1 MSTFMTT
8 IYPSLL
14 MIIAVGLGVTAGKFM
29 AFSKLPQYDHNWYAA
44 SNILLTMVALLFGH
58 MAIKPEMSALPV
70 MVATL
75 LYVAVSAKSR
85 RVTRESVT
93 KKSTESC

>member
-1 MSTFMTT
+1 MNTFMMTV
-8 IYPSLL
+8 YPSLM
-14 MIIAVGLGVTAGKFM
+14 MIVAIGIGVTAGKFM

-70 MVATL
+70 TVATL
-75 LYVAVSAKSR
+75 LYVVVSAKSR
-85 RVTRESVT
+85 RVTRERVGQS
-93 KKSTESC
+93 